1 MYVFS
6 LSYFF
11 FIWFLGKNLCASI
24 LMYKGSE
31 LSHQI

>member
-1 MYVFS
+1 MFLVYPI
-6 LSYFF
+6 FF